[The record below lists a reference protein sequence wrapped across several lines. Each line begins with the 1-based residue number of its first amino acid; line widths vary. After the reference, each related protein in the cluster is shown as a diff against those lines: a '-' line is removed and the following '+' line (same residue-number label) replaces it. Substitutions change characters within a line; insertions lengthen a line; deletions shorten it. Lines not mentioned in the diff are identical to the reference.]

1 MPDHRWPVK
10 VYKWDIAM
18 KHEGWA
24 KESRHVLAYSDQLH
38 DTTDIWQV
46 FDVDVDV
53 VESKLKFLN
62 REDLWQEAHTK
73 TK

>member
-18 KHEGWA
+18 KQEGWA
-24 KESRHVLAYSDQLH
+24 KELRHVVAYSGQLH
-38 DTTDIWQV
+38 ATTDIWQV
-46 FDVDVDV
+46 LDDV
-53 VESKLKFLN
+53 VESRLKFLN